1 MVIYLYFERLSYM
14 ARAKK
19 EGIYLNIKLDKDI
32 YHRLERISEEAGQTK
47 TLIAERALTAYMDDY
62 EEKQETL
69 RRIEEG
75 SVKVIDNRG

>member
-1 MVIYLYFERLSYM
+1 M